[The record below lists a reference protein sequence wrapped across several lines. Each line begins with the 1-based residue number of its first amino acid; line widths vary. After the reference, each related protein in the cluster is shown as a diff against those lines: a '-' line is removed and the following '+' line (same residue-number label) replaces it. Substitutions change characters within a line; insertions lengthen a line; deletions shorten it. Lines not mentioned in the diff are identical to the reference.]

1 MRRRTYG
8 HNSSFSDA
16 SAEPRSFRLDGA
28 SARLLEQNL
37 ATGEFLFEV
46 CADGRTLQFCCNQ
59 EAVANNWVNWVTACR
74 SEKSF
79 AEAVRQ
85 FLPEEAKEITAY
97 CGAKS
102 GREVD
107 KAKAEHPGALFA
119 VHPECEDEVVVKADF
134 VGSTSQIIDWCVKTD
149 AEEFIIGTEVG
160 VVDRLSYYHPE
171 KKYHLLTPFLV
182 CPNMKKT
189 ELPDVLET
197 LRDEKNEVT
206 MTEEEIEAA
215 KRPLERMVAI
225 K

>member
-46 CADGRTLQFCCNQ
+46 CADGRTLQFRCNQ

-85 FLPEEAKEITAY
+85 FLPEEAKE
-97 CGAKS
+97 
-102 GREVD
+102 
-107 KAKAEHPGALFA
+107 
-119 VHPECEDEVVVKADF
+119 
-134 VGSTSQIIDWCVKTD
+134 D
-149 AEEFIIGTEVG
+149 AEEKKIAIEIVKS
-160 VVDRLSYYHPE
+160 LLSSYYE
-171 KKYHLLTPFLV
+171 IVRRKLV
-182 CPNMKKT
+182 DTIPKVG
-189 ELPDVLET
+189 EGREG
-197 LRDEKNEVT
+197 EG
-206 MTEEEIEAA
+206 
-215 KRPLERMVAI
+215 
-225 K
+225 

>member
-46 CADGRTLQFCCNQ
+46 CADGRTLQFRCNQ

-85 FLPEEAKEITAY
+85 FLPEALEKKIAIEIV
-97 CGAKS
+97 KS
-102 GREVD
+102 LLSSYYEIVRRKLVDTIPKVGKGREG
-107 KAKAEHPGALFA
+107 EG
-119 VHPECEDEVVVKADF
+119 
-134 VGSTSQIIDWCVKTD
+134 
-149 AEEFIIGTEVG
+149 
-160 VVDRLSYYHPE
+160 
-171 KKYHLLTPFLV
+171 
-182 CPNMKKT
+182 
-189 ELPDVLET
+189 
-197 LRDEKNEVT
+197 
-206 MTEEEIEAA
+206 
-215 KRPLERMVAI
+215 
-225 K
+225 